1 MSQRPIDDVLR
12 EFARPFVNAGWSDN
26 AALDAAAAI
35 WDLVID
41 GLTSEQI
48 IARLDE
54 DGDAHWA
61 KLVTAFVARKHALF
75 GSDQRYAS
83 EP

>member
-1 MSQRPIDDVLR
+1 MQRPIDEVLC
-12 EFARPFVNAGWSDN
+12 EFARPFVAAGWSAR

-48 IARLDE
+48 VARLDE

-61 KLVTAFVARKHALF
+61 KLVDAFVARKHALF
-75 GSDQRYAS
+75 GADRRHAHGGA
-83 EP
+83 